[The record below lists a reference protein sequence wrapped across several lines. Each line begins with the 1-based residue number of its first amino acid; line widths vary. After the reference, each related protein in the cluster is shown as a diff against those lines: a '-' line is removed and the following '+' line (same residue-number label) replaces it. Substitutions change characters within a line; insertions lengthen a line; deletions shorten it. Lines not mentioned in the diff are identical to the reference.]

1 VQGAC
6 PFTSLQWNW
15 SFVNGTNAEVNFS
28 VPHQNSFLDYTGDCQ
43 ADFLMMSQN
52 GTQTN
57 LEFWI
62 KNGQQYI
69 LATTLQVPTATLNS
83 VSFGDMN
90 YDGGIDLLLV
100 NNSELI
106 IYYSTVKI
114 KQSSDFCSEKLTQFP
129 YEFGNLQYMS
139 VTQLEGGLKVS
150 PTQQIIHLADINS
163 DGYPDLLIQL
173 QEPGELAYPFFL
185 YN

>member
-1 VQGAC
+1 
-6 PFTSLQWNW
+6 
-15 SFVNGTNAEVNFS
+15 
-28 VPHQNSFLDYTGDCQ
+28 
-43 ADFLMMSQN
+43 
-52 GTQTN
+52 
-57 LEFWI
+57 
-62 KNGQQYI
+62 
-69 LATTLQVPTATLNS
+69 
-83 VSFGDMN
+83 
-90 YDGGIDLLLV
+90 
-100 NNSELI
+100 LI